1 MEKKN
6 FTVLIV
12 LISLLAISILLMGLS
27 LLIDERMFGQIS
39 SYIAI
44 ACVIV
49 TLVGVVIVVRSNSKS
64 KSEEIDRKEN
74 DIENKIDETE

>member
-12 LISLLAISILLMGLS
+12 LISLLAVSILLMGLS
-27 LLIDERMFGQIS
+27 LLIDERVFGQIS

-44 ACVIV
+44 ACVVV
-49 TLVGVVIVVRSNSKS
+49 TLVGVVIVIRSN
-64 KSEEIDRKEN
+64 RRNN
-74 DIENKIDETE
+74 DNDDK